1 MSQRPW
7 LVLVALVALLAAVTA
22 LWVSIDRRPPESD
35 HANHL
40 ERALRCHLILARGG
54 PGRWQAILD
63 ESSFYPPIVSCAAGL
78 LYFIA
83 PVAPLTAQS
92 VMLAA
97 LALAIAVIFV
107 LGRRLFGVE
116 GGLLAAFFFATA
128 PFAVFSLDNFQ
139 LDLPLTAMVALALYM
154 LVRTEHFAR
163 TGATLGLGV
172 VLGLGMLTKPTFAAY
187 VLPPLLWPLA
197 MSWRSA
203 DRRRRLGTLALALGI
218 AAVIAL
224 PWYGPRLIGLPM
236 QIVNRSFK
244 QAAEAGQVEAFTP
257 AGVLFYPRVF
267 LPQFGLLAGVLCAWG
282 LWALRR
288 RADCR
293 VFLWLAVLA
302 PFAMFSLIQN
312 KNLRYTLPILPAA
325 ALATAAGVRA
335 LSPRWRRPVVW
346 LCAAVAA
353 LSVSMADFGIPRPP
367 VWWPFLTPLVVSFPP
382 SPADWQEG
390 RVLDDLAR
398 ASAGRPA
405 TVAVVPNYNF
415 FSVSSFRY
423 EALRRSLPLSMER
436 GWTGPP
442 LGIDFVILKTGS
454 QGPSFTVAKAERLTR
469 SFEQDRYLAAIFPV
483 IGEYPLPDQSRGILR
498 ARRIAP
504 VDEVAP
510 AEIAQRLERA
520 QAAAL
525 PDYVRDAVELHV
537 HVSYRPEAIRQGL
550 VDRMRVEAR
559 AATVGELKRRD
570 RAPLRIEDVRVDVEG
585 LLVDPRRLV
594 ETGAIE
600 VLDATRFRID
610 ALRIT
615 QADVDALLS
624 GQPAGRA
631 LDVRL
636 GEGNA
641 LVRLKR
647 FPASARVG
655 ARAVAGDPP
664 FALNVRDV
672 RIAGL
677 PAPALLVD
685 WIARH
690 FDPSARLKNLPVP
703 ISIAPIRIYAGRIEV
718 GDPAGVSTET
728 SPRSP

>member
-7 LVLVALVALLAAVTA
+7 LALAALVALLGAVMV
-22 LWVSIDRRPPESD
+22 LWLSIDRRPPESD

-40 ERALRCHLILARGG
+40 ERALRCHLILAKGE

-63 ESSFYPPIVSCAAGL
+63 ESSFYPPLVSCAAGL
-78 LYFIA
+78 LYFVA
-83 PVAPLTAQS
+83 PVVPLTAQS

-97 LALAIAVIFV
+97 LALGVAAVFA
-107 LGRRLFGVE
+107 LGRRLLGVE
-116 GGLLAAFFFATA
+116 AGLLAAFFFATA
-128 PFAVFSLDNFQ
+128 PFAVFSLNNFQ
-139 LDLPLTAMVALALYM
+139 LDLPLAAMVALALHT
-154 LVRTEHFAR
+154 LVRAEHFAR
-163 TGATLGLGV
+163 AGPMLGLGV

-187 VLPPLLWPLA
+187 VLPPLAWSLA
-197 MSWRSA
+197 VAWRSA
-203 DRRRRLGTLALALGI
+203 DRRRRLGSLALALGV
-218 AAVIAL
+218 AVIIAL

-267 LPQFGLLAGVLCAWG
+267 LPQFGLLAGLLCAWG

-302 PFAMFSLIQN
+302 PLVMFSLIQN
-312 KNLRYTLPILPAA
+312 KNLRYTLPVLPAA
-325 ALATAAGVRA
+325 ALATAAGVQA
-335 LSPRWRRPVVW
+335 LPASFRRSVVW
-346 LCAAVAA
+346 ACVAVAA
-353 LSVSMADFGIPRPP
+353 LSVSMTDFGVPRPP
-367 VWWPFLTPLVVSFPP
+367 VWRLFLTPLVVSFPP
-382 SPADWQEG
+382 SSADWQEG
-390 RVLDDLAR
+390 RVLDELAR
-398 ASAGRPA
+398 ASGGRPA
-405 TVAVVPNYNF
+405 TVAVIPNYNF

-423 EALRRSLPLSMER
+423 EALRRGLALSMER

-454 QGPSFTVAKAERLTR
+454 QGPSFTTAKAERLTR
-469 SFEQDRYLAAIFPV
+469 SFEEDRYLATIFPV
-483 IGEYPLPDQSRGILR
+483 IGEYPLPDRSRGILR

-504 VDEVAP
+504 VDDVPP
-510 AEIAQRLERA
+510 AEIARRLERA
-520 QAAAL
+520 QEAAL
-525 PDYVRDAVELHV
+525 TDYVRDAAGLRVR
-537 HVSYRPEAIRQGL
+537 VSYRPEAIRQGL

-559 AATVGELKRRD
+559 AATVGELKRKD
-570 RAPLRIEDVRVDVEG
+570 RAPLRVEDARIDVEG
-585 LLVDPRRLV
+585 LLVDPRRLL

-600 VLDATRFRID
+600 ILDATRFRID
-610 ALRIT
+610 AVRIT
-615 QADVDALLS
+615 QADVDALLR
-624 GQPAGRA
+624 GQPAGTA

-636 GEGNA
+636 DEGGA
-641 LVRLKR
+641 FVRLKR

-655 ARAVAGDPP
+655 ARVVAGDPP
-664 FALNVRDV
+664 FALDVRDV

-685 WIARH
+685 WVVRH
-690 FDPSARLKNLPVP
+690 FDPSLRLKNLPVP
-703 ISIAPIRIYAGRIEV
+703 ISLASIHIHSGRVEL
-718 GDPAGVSTET
+718 GDPAGA